1 MTQSSRGRDC
11 EQGKDDDFKYYNFW
25 LLGLGVSFIRI
36 APARAKRPE
45 TFGLVWSLI
54 LIGFW
59 VYSKFGVVR
68 LHRFWV
74 LTDRSARSP
83 IKAGLFKVPLRPDY
97 SKSTQGQKL
106 FGLFEIWICSNF
118 GFVRNLDLFELW
130 VCSNFGFV
138 WSLGLFEVW
147 VCSKFGFIRLHQFG
161 VLADT
166 GARSA
171 PRFAC
176 YVYRNLYSISE
187 GRKRQ

>member
-1 MTQSSRGRDC
+1 MSNFLKYKNCFFHHVILYSRI
-11 EQGKDDDFKYYNFW
+11 W
-25 LLGLGVSFIRI
+25 V
-36 APARAKRPE
+36 KRPE

-59 VYSKFGVVR
+59 VYSKFGFVR

-74 LTDRSARSP
+74 LVDRSARSP

-161 VLADT
+161 VRADT

-171 PRFAC
+171 PRVAS
-176 YVYRNLYSISE
+176 VYI
-187 GRKRQ
+187 